1 MKKEAFE
8 NMLKEYNTLNSEV
21 KNIASLHLNKIKS
34 YLYDIISLYRYPH
47 EEFDSN
53 VFCKKIGNAINDIYY
68 LSSKHLL
75 LFEYL
80 SEISYLK
87 NDCDL
92 VINIQNILIDIKI
105 ILENKEVDYMY
116 N

>member
-8 NMLKEYNTLNSEV
+8 NMVKEYNTLNSEV
-21 KNIASLHLNKIKS
+21 KDVASLHLNKIKS
-34 YLYDIISLYRYPH
+34 YLYRY
-47 EEFDSN
+47 EEFDSD

-105 ILENKEVDYMY
+105 ILGGKDAINNKCRS
-116 N
+116 